1 MMNEIIN
8 MDFIVPIKQMGLFTR
23 SVLEGIHLFYRPRR
37 MIVIIRKDNIP
48 ILESESLNWKTKNIE
63 IMDENLFFIK
73 NFDLTMDQMR
83 EEFQK
88 TGHEK
93 HREFGWWY
101 QQMIKLGASTQIENI
116 SEHYVVWDGDLIPL
130 KKWDLSVA
138 NTEDGTI
145 DYHIAILQNEAR
157 SDFNKQEYEKCIQH
171 LLGFHSFSP
180 LNEGTFVS
188 HHMVFKVEYVKEMIE
203 FILHKNKIVKSWPL
217 YFISLSHSFYRFS
230 EYMLYTSFMMHFHGN
245 HFFYHTYEKYGKSG
259 IRFREPEDIIQQ
271 ISESYFCKQEQSEKK
286 DFTYEEISNFFH
298 TKSKH
303 ALPSYVQFEHV
314 YYLL

>member
-1 MMNEIIN
+1 MMNETNN
-8 MDFIVPIKQMGLFTR
+8 MDFVIPIKQMGLFTR
-23 SVLEGIHLFYRPRR
+23 SVLEGIHLFYHPRR
-37 MIVIIRKDNIP
+37 IIVITRKYDIP
-48 ILESESLNWKTKNIE
+48 ILESESLHWKTKNIE

-73 NFDLTMDQMR
+73 KFALTMEQMR
-83 EEFQK
+83 EEYQK
-88 TGHEK
+88 TGHKK

-101 QQMIKLGASTQIENI
+101 QQMIKLGASTQIQNI

-130 KKWDLSVA
+130 KKWDLSIL
-138 NTEDGTI
+138 NTHDGSV

-157 SDFNKQEYEKCIQH
+157 NDFNKQEYEKCIQH

-180 LNEGTFVS
+180 LKEGTFVS

-203 FILHKNKIVKSWPL
+203 FILHKNEIVKSWPL
-217 YFISLSHSFYRFS
+217 YFISLSHKYYRFS
-230 EYMLYTSFMMHFHGN
+230 EYMLYTSFMMHFHKN
-245 HFFYHTYEKYGKSG
+245 RFFYHPYEKYGKSG

-271 ISESYFCKQEQSEKK
+271 ISESYSSSQQQSEKK

-298 TKSKH
+298 TNSKH
-303 ALPSYVQFEHV
+303 ELPSYVQFEHV